1 MTKKRRSVT
10 RRSWGSVRPTGS
22 GRYQA
27 RYKPYPGAD
36 YVCAPDTFRLIS
48 EADAYLAEQR
58 TALARGEWIDPA
70 LALVSLKA
78 YAVEW
83 VETRVVTRSGRPLKP
98 STRERYRYLLHRHIL
113 AERNGDGDGL
123 GAVAL
128 GHIRP
133 EQVRR
138 WRAGLAHIPA
148 TQAAAYGLLRAIM
161 ATAVADGRLLRSP
174 CQIAGGAEYK
184 SAERPV
190 GEEAGIIAAA
200 ALMPERER
208 VWVLLACWGGMRR
221 GELLNLRRHQV
232 DVGMQTIRIGPTR
245 VQAGSVWIDQDDGK
259 NPAAERPIVIP
270 ALIMDVVAYHL
281 DRFVDDDPLARVFTG
296 VRDHTKPALVKTVY
310 AHWHKARAAIDSRDK
325 HGRPVPLTMHD
336 LRHSGATIQSSRG
349 RATTAELMSHHGW
362 TKPEIAARY
371 NHAVPVRAV
380 EIAETLN
387 ERLAGTNVVDLFG
400 RRPAAGDGPVT
411 DETGTGS

>member
-1 MTKKRRSVT
+1 MTTKRRSVT
-10 RRSWGSVRPTGS
+10 RRSWGSVRPLDS

-27 RYKPYPGAD
+27 RYKPHPGAE
-36 YVCAPDTFRLIS
+36 YVNGPDTFRLIS

-58 TALARGEWIDPA
+58 TLLARGEWIDPA
-70 LALVSLKA
+70 LALISLEA

-83 VETRVVTRSGRPLKP
+83 VETRVVTRSVNRSGRPLKP
-98 STRERYRYLLHRHIL
+98 STRERYRHLLHRHVL
-113 AERNGDGDGL
+113 PARNGAGAGL

-128 GHIRP
+128 GHIRA

-174 CQIAGGAEYK
+174 CQIAGGGEYK
-184 SAERPV
+184 SPERPV

-232 DVGMQTIRIGPTR
+232 DVEMQTIRIGPTR

-259 NPAAERPIVIP
+259 SDAAERAIVIP
-270 ALIMDVVAYHL
+270 ALIMDIVAYHL
-281 DRFVDDDPLARVFTG
+281 ERFVDADPLARVFTG
-296 VRDHTKPALVKTVY
+296 VRDHTKPVLVKTID
-310 AHWHKARAAIDSRDK
+310 AHWHKARTAIDVKDK
-325 HGRPVPLTMHD
+325 HGRRVLLTMHD

-349 RATTAELMSHHGW
+349 GATTAELMSHHGW
-362 TKPEIAARY
+362 TKPEVAARY
-371 NHAVPVRAV
+371 DHAVPVRAV

-387 ERLAGTNVVDLFG
+387 ERLAETNVVDLFA
-400 RRPAAGDGPVT
+400 RRAAPAG
-411 DETGTGS
+411 ETGTGS